1 MDGGGNCITLSMGG
15 GFLGANAA
23 LVTFDFFDAGAIDG
37 NSEECDSAE

>member
-23 LVTFDFFDAGAIDG
+23 LVAFDFFEVGAMDG
-37 NSEECDSAE
+37 KSEELDCAE